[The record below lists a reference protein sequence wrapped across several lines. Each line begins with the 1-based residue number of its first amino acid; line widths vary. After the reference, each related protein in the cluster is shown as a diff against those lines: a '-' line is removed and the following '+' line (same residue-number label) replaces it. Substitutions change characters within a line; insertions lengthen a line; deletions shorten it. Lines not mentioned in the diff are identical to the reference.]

1 VRRELELRVDELLDG
16 AEETLKTEL
25 PRIFR
30 DLQLRLFQ
38 DYQQQRKKQSKNGA
52 GSESDQSEPQ
62 LEAKQPS
69 ALVHPESSSGNADA
83 QLENSVSEMS
93 SYDYFPDWFDGA
105 LYDIPLDLSLFSDSG
120 YSSTPARQS
129 LPPSWLENSNPDDVE
144 AATGKS
150 YSSTQGM

>member
-1 VRRELELRVDELLDG
+1 VRRELELRVDELLEG

-52 GSESDQSEPQ
+52 GAEFGQSEPPQ
-62 LEAKQPS
+62 LEAEQLS
-69 ALVHPESSSGNADA
+69 ASDHPESSSGNADA
-83 QLENSVSEMS
+83 QLENSVSEMPG
-93 SYDYFPDWFDGA
+93 YDNFPDWFDGA

-129 LPPSWLENSNPDDVE
+129 LPPSWLENSKADDLE
-144 AATGKS
+144 AATGKL
-150 YSSTQGM
+150 YS